1 MPVDQAPPPAPRP
14 AARPKDAAKLV
25 RYHDYIDEKIES
37 TRRMVKIVDLATA
50 LMELTV
56 VLLAFLFVYALA
68 EHWVINGGFSFAVR
82 CVLFGIV
89 LVGVGWFAVRR
100 LWPLCIGAINP
111 VYAAQTIE
119 HGSPTLKN
127 GLINLLLFRERR
139 TEIPDAVYRTLE
151 EQAAHGLTRVP
162 VDTAVDRTQLIRLG
176 YVLIAIVAIGAIYKV
191 LSPKDP
197 FVAAER
203 VLMPWADLVPAS
215 RVSISDVAPG
225 TQTISR
231 GEFLD
236 VTAEVRG
243 LAEDESVVLRYTTED
258 GQIKGRAI
266 PMKASADHVK
276 FSGRLADGADG
287 PESIGLTR
295 SSTYWLEAG
304 DARSLEYTVTVVPA
318 ASILVERVEYD
329 YPTYTGYVDRSVDG
343 VGDIHAIEGTKITV
357 HARANG
363 PIREANVDFN
373 ADGRRDLTMSAL
385 EQKARV
391 QFELALRDDRI
402 SPKHASYV
410 LRFTNEEGR
419 ANHDPVKHSI
429 IVERDYEPEAGIR
442 VPQEESLDVRLDQV
456 VAIEC
461 EARDPDFA
469 LSKVRLRGQTGGRDV
484 LDQQLLKVEGKQVT
498 TFYKLTPNA
507 AGLKAGDELE
517 YWIEA
522 SDNRSPK
529 PNTTA
534 TKHKKLRILSPNP
547 AQQPPPN
554 QIAQN
559 DRQQRPRPDQ
569 EQGNKGQQGKQ
580 GEQQQ
585 GNDGGQGQA
594 QQGQG
599 QQGQGQQGEGKAA
612 QGQQNQGEGQKGEGS
627 QQGKADQQ
635 QGSGNAQS
643 RPDGVAQNAEGND
656 QGNEQGDKQK
666 QPGAQGQAG
675 GKQSKPGD
683 SKGDEGDQQQKPNGE
698 QNAGG
703 NQQSKGG
710 NQPDGARDKPGEQ
723 NAGQDSQQQS
733 GGQKSEGQPQSN
745 QGEEKSPVSSE
756 GDNDA
761 EAFDRIQKH
770 MEQKGELK
778 KDDAASGEKQGPEQE
793 KTGQQ
798 DKGEQGQGEKQQGD
812 NQQGKQGEKQG
823 DEQSGKQGEN
833 GEKQQGNQQEQG
845 EQGKGDQAKGSQE
858 QKPGA
863 QSKDGAQQPG
873 TQQKNEQG
881 QGGAQTRKDD
891 LKNGEKP
898 NGEPQGQEKS
908 PGGEQTSSKG
918 DSGAGQEQKDS
929 QGSPNSKPEMKPTE
943 KPEQQ
948 PSKGDQS
955 SQAESPAGANSK
967 KESDSHGE
975 QGGDKAGGGEEGG
988 GQKSQRDGTGSAG
1001 QNQSADNGA
1010 GQSGEKGKGEN
1021 SSEGGKDAKSTEK
1034 TGSSDGKTQGKGSQQ
1049 REGAG
1054 DKQGGQKGNQSGDQK
1069 AGGQQKEGNEQGQGQ
1084 GEKSDKETGRQGDQ
1098 EKGNEQGKQGAKQ
1111 EGQDQQAGK
1120 QPGQEGEK
1128 QQGKQGEKQGEKNE
1142 GKQQDQDAAKD
1153 SDKGEE
1159 GADNSATG
1167 GGSPEGGGK
1176 PGSVAMPNH
1185 SGDAPD
1191 GEEANLEYARKQ
1203 TDLVV
1208 DKLADQLKKKK
1219 IDDQLLKDLGWSQDD
1234 LRRFVERWQQRRD
1247 AANRNDASADAAKK
1261 ELDDALRSLGL
1272 QRDKLQQGAVKKDTM
1287 RDLQQGYRGPV
1298 PAEYKDRLRAYNQG
1312 VSRAKAENE

>member
-1 MPVDQAPPPAPRP
+1 MPVDQAPSPAPRP
-14 AARPKDAAKLV
+14 AARPKDATKLV

-68 EHWVINGGFSFAVR
+68 EHWVIKGGFSFAVR
-82 CVLFGIV
+82 CVLFGLV

-100 LWPLCIGAINP
+100 LWPLCILAINP

-231 GEFLD
+231 GEFFD

-266 PMKASADHVK
+266 PMKASGDHVK

-304 DARSLEYTVTVVPA
+304 DARSLDYAVTVVPA

-329 YPTYTGYVDRSVDG
+329 YPTYTGYVDRTVDG

-363 PIREANVDFN
+363 PIREANVDFD
-373 ADGRRDLTMSAL
+373 ADGRRDLTMSAS
-385 EQKARV
+385 EQKAHA

-402 SPKHASYV
+402 TPKHASYV

-442 VPQEESLDVRLDQV
+442 SPQEESLDVRQDQV

-498 TFYKLTPNA
+498 TTYRLTPNT
-507 AGLKAGDELE
+507 AGLKAGDEFE

-522 SDNRSPK
+522 SDNRTPK
-529 PNTTA
+529 PNLTA

-554 QIAQN
+554 QLAQN
-559 DRQQRPRPDQ
+559 DRQQRPQPDQ
-569 EQGNKGQQGKQ
+569 GQGDKGQQGKQ
-580 GEQQQ
+580 GGEQQK

-599 QQGQGQQGEGKAA
+599 QQGQGQQGQGKAG
-612 QGQQNQGEGQKGEGS
+612 QGQQNQGEGQQGEGS

-643 RPDGVAQNAEGND
+643 RPDGAAQNGEGNEH
-656 QGNEQGDKQK
+656 GNEQGDQQK
-666 QPGAQGQAG
+666 QPGAQGQGG

-683 SKGDEGDQQQKPNGE
+683 SKGNEGDQQQPNSE

-703 NQQSKGG
+703 NQQSKGSQQQQQG
-710 NQPDGARDKPGEQ
+710 TRDKAGEQ
-723 NAGQDSQQQS
+723 NAGQNSQQQN

-745 QGEEKSPVSSE
+745 QAEEKPPVSSE

-770 MEQKGELK
+770 MEQNGELK
-778 KDDAASGEKQGPEQE
+778 KDDAASGEKQGAQQQE
-793 KTGQQ
+793 KAGQQ
-798 DKGEQGQGEKQQGD
+798 EKGEQGQAEKQQGD
-812 NQQGKQGEKQG
+812 KQQGKQGDKQT
-823 DEQSGKQGEN
+823 GKQGQN
-833 GEKQQGNQQEQG
+833 SEKQQGNQQQG
-845 EQGKGDQAKGSQE
+845 EQGKGEQAKGSQE

-863 QSKDGAQQPG
+863 QQPG
-873 TQQKNEQG
+873 GQQKNEQG
-881 QGGAQTRKDD
+881 EGGAQTRKDD

-918 DSGAGQEQKDS
+918 DSGAGQQQKDS

-955 SQAESPAGANSK
+955 NQAESPAGANSK
-967 KESDSHGE
+967 KESDSHGD

-1049 REGAG
+1049 RDGAG
-1054 DKQGGQKGNQSGDQK
+1054 DKQGGQKDNQGGDQNAAGEQK
-1069 AGGQQKEGNEQGQGQ
+1069 AGGQQKEGNEQGKGQ
-1084 GEKSDKETGRQGDQ
+1084 RAKGDKENSKQQGAN

-1111 EGQDQQAGK
+1111 DGQDQQAGK
-1120 QPGQEGEK
+1120 QPGQEGNK

-1142 GKQQDQDAAKD
+1142 GKQQDQDAGKD
-1153 SDKGEE
+1153 SGKGKE
-1159 GADNSATG
+1159 GADNSAAG

-1185 SGDAPD
+1185 GGETPD

-1219 IDDQLLKDLGWSQDD
+1219 IDDKLLKDLGWSEDE

-1287 RDLQQGYRGPV
+1287 RDLQQGYHGPV